1 MPTSERA
8 LAEQAGPERTSTYTQ
23 GASGNA
29 GQFDISLG
37 YAPLPLRAGHANL
50 IGLNNIRSLCDHLLD
65 RDRDRPVV
73 ILSTFPGTRRRA
85 VDAAQLATE
94 LGDVADVA
102 AIADQGVTW
111 TLAETCGQAFT
122 CHSGAVRVVP
132 VPGAALAMTSIGL
145 FQAAHLVRFGSDE
158 AFDMLVNAAVAASVV
173 PRLPGSSGR
182 KRNASPASGPR
193 DMEAAVAQAQQTCKG
208 LAFLPSAFSSTRES
222 PYRWPQRA
230 LSVLEGL
237 NAAALDMAGIGL
249 RGSTALREALRER
262 GLFNAYRAHISDTTA
277 GMYAEDYTFPWKGEP
292 HLFAQ
297 HLTVG
302 VRHGPDKCMSVHFD
316 ADPDSSL
323 LVVAHVGTHGR
334 NTRS

>member
-1 MPTSERA
+1 MHTH
-8 LAEQAGPERTSTYTQ
+8 
-23 GASGNA
+23 GASSNA
-29 GQFDISLG
+29 GQIDTALG
-37 YAPLPLRAGHANL
+37 YAPLPLRAGRATL

-73 ILSTFPGTRRRA
+73 ILSTLPGSRRRA

-102 AIADQGVTW
+102 AVAEHAVTW

-132 VPGAALAMTSIGL
+132 VPGAALAMTSVGL
-145 FQAAHLVRFGSDE
+145 FQAAYLERLGPDE
-158 AFDMLVNAAVAASVV
+158 AFDTLVNATVAASVV
-173 PRLPGSSGR
+173 PRLPGSPGR
-182 KRNASPASGPR
+182 RRNASPASGPR
-193 DMEAAVAQAQQTCKG
+193 DMEAAVAQARQTCKG
-208 LAFLPSAFSSTRES
+208 LAFLPSAISSARVS

-230 LSVLEGL
+230 LSVLEAL
-237 NAAALDMAGIGL
+237 DAAALDMAGTGL

-262 GLFNAYRAHISDTTA
+262 GLFNAYRAHVSDTTA
-277 GMYAEDYTFPWKGEP
+277 GMYAEDYTFPWQGVP

-297 HLTVG
+297 HLTLG
-302 VRHGPDKCMSVHFD
+302 VRHGADKCMSVHFD